1 MPMNTPVASGR
12 LGVRSPERYGR
23 NVNPAAPPLATAA
36 STSAWSIANS
46 SRTHSVAL
54 VQLSVAASG
63 SQPPAES
70 QNAAASP
77 SGSTAGSARY
87 AKTVP
92 DVPRLTATG
101 PSTTR
106 SQPIAAHMLSPPPA
120 LTRIPASSPSD
131 SAASRRSM
139 PTTLSDGASLGS
151 ARVQS
156 RVASIAA
163 STASH
168 QRRART
174 SKYAVPDASPA
185 SVSNSPVNQ
194 RFR

>member
-1 MPMNTPVASGR
+1 M
-12 LGVRSPERYGR
+12 
-23 NVNPAAPPLATAA
+23 AA

-54 VQLSVAASG
+54 VQLRVAASG
-63 SQPPAES
+63 SQPPVES

-92 DVPRLTATG
+92 DVPRLTAAG

-120 LTRIPASSPSD
+120 LTGIPASSPSD
-131 SAASRRSM
+131 SAASRRSV
-139 PTTLSDGASLGS
+139 PTTRSDGPTSGRVRRQSRRSSMAARTASLYW
-151 ARVQS
+151 
-156 RVASIAA
+156 
-163 STASH
+163 
-168 QRRART
+168 RRRM
-174 SKYAVPDASPA
+174 SKYAVPEASPN
-185 SVSNSPVNQ
+185 SLTKLPVSQ